1 MKLPALIYHPWFPP
15 LFLFICSFLMYVPTF
30 SGTWAMDDYSVIV
43 NNPDIRSYGNF
54 LINTFPGRP
63 LREITYLFDYFF
75 FGLDPWGY
83 HFQNIFWH
91 ALNCWLVY
99 CVAIRLN
106 LSRTVAWLSAFLFLV
121 HPIHVEVVAN
131 SSHRK
136 DSLALA
142 FMLMALIS
150 YMNIFGKISA
160 SRRVLWL
167 AGALV
172 LWVTAFFAKGNA
184 LVFPLIVIAYEYA
197 LVPKNNRFVVRWK
210 QMVPLLCI
218 SSFVGLIAWYFYIST
233 LPSFKME
240 IIGAF
245 VKTENLATFS
255 VSSYILMVLKS
266 FAFMLSKLLMPLN
279 LSMEYIYA
287 VPNSLLDP
295 WVLVA
300 LLLLPAFG
308 VIAYRWKK
316 SSPELFFLLIFA
328 ALLWLPTA
336 NIVWPFSYFAADRYL
351 YAPSAGLCI
360 LAVMASEQALTAAS
374 RYFNFG
380 WILVLCTFAL
390 LTWQQT
396 GVWHNEMNLYSQML
410 KVSPRSLEAMIGLS
424 STYYSAKEYDVAA
437 AYAQQALE
445 RDYTDFRPYMILG
458 NINYVHN
465 KLNEALE
472 LLLESQR
479 KNPLSPE
486 VHNAL
491 GSIYDD
497 LGKAGQA
504 VESFKK
510 ALKLRPE
517 YFQAHTNLGVTYERM
532 NDLPEAELSL
542 NNALAANND
551 YVPAWFNLGIVR
563 YRNNDKQGAR
573 RAFSE
578 AVKRDPS
585 HVDAL
590 SNLSIVCKETGDE
603 VCYNDAVG
611 RMKSLAPNT
620 VDKLRQR

>member
-1 MKLPALIYHPWFPP
+1 MKLPLLLHRPWFPP
-15 LFLFICSFLMYVPTF
+15 LVLLILSLLLYLPSF

-54 LINTFPGRP
+54 LANTFPGRP
-63 LREITYLFDYFF
+63 LREITYLFDYSL

-99 CVAIRLN
+99 SVATCLN
-106 LSRTVAWLSAFLFLV
+106 LSRTVAWLSSLLFLV
-121 HPIHVEVVAN
+121 HPVHVEVVAN

-142 FMLMALIS
+142 FILMALLFC
-150 YMNIFGKISA
+150 MKIYEHKA
-160 SRRVLWL
+160 ILPRTIWTVT
-167 AGALV
+167 ALV

-197 LVPKNNRFVVRWK
+197 LIPEKNRVVVRWK
-210 QMVPLLCI
+210 QMIPLLCI
-218 SSFVGLIAWYFYIST
+218 SSVVGLIVWYFYIST
-233 LPSFKME
+233 LPSFKTT

-390 LTWQQT
+390 LTWKQT

-424 STYYSAKEYDVAA
+424 NTYYSVKEYDAAA

-458 NINYVHN
+458 NINFAHN
-465 KLNEALE
+465 KFNDALE
-472 LLLESQR
+472 LLQESQR

-486 VHNAL
+486 VYNAL
-491 GSIYDD
+491 GSVYDE
-497 LGKAGQA
+497 LGKTDQA

-510 ALKLRPE
+510 ALKLRPD
-517 YFQAHTNLGVTYERM
+517 YFQAYTNMGVTYERM
-532 NDLPEAELSL
+532 NNFAEAELSL
-542 NNALAANND
+542 NKALAANSD